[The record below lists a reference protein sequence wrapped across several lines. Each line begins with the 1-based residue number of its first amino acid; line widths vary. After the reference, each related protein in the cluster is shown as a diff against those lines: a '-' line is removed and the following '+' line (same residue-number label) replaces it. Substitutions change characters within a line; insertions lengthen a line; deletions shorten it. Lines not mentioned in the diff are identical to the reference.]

1 MLGEQDEKL
10 HRKRLTDVCPQRRN
24 QNCLLIFL
32 WGNMSPIVL
41 PQYIR
46 GSHKK
51 KQKKKFYGIFLE
63 EWSHPNHCFLLNE
76 GSNPRR
82 AVSVALLKSL
92 TSRWS
97 QSTPFKTGG
106 HFGRSS
112 SSSSW
117 SKHSIIK
124 ILVKNPILVPS
135 YKFPLALSTISCLC
149 DCPGGA
155 SQCARFLSFYHF
167 VIFFII
173 FWLSPLFNSQCAR
186 FASFYHFMI
195 IFWSFFDYHY

>member
-1 MLGEQDEKL
+1 MLGEEDEKL
-10 HRKRLTDVCPQRRN
+10 HRKCLTDVCPQRRN

-46 GSHKK
+46 GSHKN

-63 EWSHPNHCFLLNE
+63 EWNHPNHCFLLNE

-106 HFGRSS
+106 RLARSS
-112 SSSSW
+112 STASWSW

-124 ILVKNPILVPS
+124 ILVKNRILVPS

-155 SQCARFLSFYHF
+155 SQCARFLSFYQF
-167 VIFFII
+167 I
-173 FWLSPLFNSQCAR
+173 FWLSLLTASASGFHSILWSSLFD
-186 FASFYHFMI
+186 
-195 IFWSFFDYHY
+195 WPTW